1 MLAWK
6 EIERDLEEAKQ
17 QQQTKKRN
25 GAAIATGGGGEEHA
39 WWQGRLRALRERD
52 WTMYSELERLRG
64 EWARL
69 DGKGRVGKGR
79 VGKVSGGRT
88 TL

>member
-6 EIERDLEEAKQ
+6 EIERDLEEAKHQ
-17 QQQTKKRN
+17 QKKNRN
-25 GAAIATGGGGEEHA
+25 GGAAAGGGKDDV

-52 WTMYSELERLRG
+52 WTMFHELERLGG
-64 EWARL
+64 EWGRL
-69 DGKGRVGKGR
+69 EGMGWGR
-79 VGKVSGGRT
+79 KVSGART

>member
-17 QQQTKKRN
+17 QQQMWKKGRN
-25 GAAIATGGGGEEHA
+25 GGAAAAAGAGKDDS

-52 WTMYSELERLRG
+52 WTMFNELERLKG

-69 DGKGRVGKGR
+69 NRVERERR
-79 VGKVSGGRT
+79 VPGART